1 MRVIDGMT
9 VSRRIARSCEKSLL
23 SAYIIRYIPRL
34 RRPPPNT
41 ITLLDHCNACCCCS
55 CPIYSTAAAAASA
68 LISTHTHTHTHTRA
82 KVCVICQKSLK
93 SFRSSLNSVRKPREI
108 FFSLVISRS
117 KIYTTSRYVFCTM
130 SGSVILDAEIISRTP
145 LPHRVP
151 RDTVSRTSS

>member
-68 LISTHTHTHTHTRA
+68 LISTHTYTHTHVPRFVSYA
-82 KVCVICQKSLK
+82 KKA
-93 SFRSSLNSVRKPREI
+93 SSLSGQVSTLYGSPAR
-108 FFSLVISRS
+108 FFSLSLFRGPKSI
-117 KIYTTSRYVFCTM
+117 
-130 SGSVILDAEIISRTP
+130 P
-145 LPHRVP
+145 P
-151 RDTVSRTSS
+151 RGTYFVLYRGP